1 MRKVTFLFAALAAV
15 VMIGCT
21 KPDDNNGKKP
31 DIEDPKPQKEFS
43 FTMTLN
49 KEHKEGPKY
58 DYSNIYIDVYNNLK
72 NINEYGIPFDIIIKD
87 TDPEKNIIYILK
99 PVNKID
105 AKRHQ
110 VFNKEFELL
119 FKYKT
124 RSYYV
129 KTDEIRFK
137 SLNDDDVEHIAF
149 IRPLVHGTFQLDFQL
164 QKYDTIAKKYIGDPV
179 VTRASA
185 FNVVKIITEVRNDK
199 LEWKV
204 LDGDQQDDKYLS
216 NYSVAEEYKYYL
228 ECGKI
233 KSIGS
238 FKEGYRIGMDLK
250 EFGGD
255 ENLPDE
261 FNLTISQ
268 ILKNGDY
275 NIMAYKKVLIKK

>member
-31 DIEDPKPQKEFS
+31 DIDKPKPQKEFS
-43 FTMTLN
+43 FTMTFN
-49 KEHKEGPKY
+49 EQYKKDSVHN
-58 DYSNIYIDVYNNLK
+58 YSNIYIDISNYRNDVK
-72 NINEYGIPFDIIIKD
+72 ERMVVPFDITIKD
-87 TDPEKNIIYILK
+87 TDPEKNIVYILK
-99 PVNKID
+99 PVDKTD
-105 AKRHQ
+105 VQRHQ
-110 VFNKEFELL
+110 VLNKDFEFGTIVSIGTNHFNKLDKIKIKGL
-119 FKYKT
+119 KGKA
-124 RSYYV
+124 
-129 KTDEIRFK
+129 K
-137 SLNDDDVEHIAF
+137 
-149 IRPLVHGTFQLDFQL
+149 IRPLEPGTFQLDFQL
-164 QKYDTIAKKYIGDPV
+164 QKYDTIAKKYIGAPV